1 MLIKNLEI
9 RKHYTKGFDGEPNT
23 IITEIY
29 DLDRDTAIIGG
40 VEVLERINAK
50 LEGLTLGLQLAGYS
64 VNVERTLEIDE
75 TTGATRIS
83 VAEY

>member
-9 RKHYTKGFDGEPNT
+9 RKHYTEGFDGEPNT
-23 IITEIY
+23 IITEVY
-29 DLDRDTAIIGG
+29 DLDRDTAIFGG
-40 VEVLERINAK
+40 VEVIDRVKAK
-50 LEGLTLGLQLAGYS
+50 LDGFILGVQLVGYS

-83 VAEY
+83 VADY